1 MLVPAMNMDEIRKE
15 VYKDFPCIYRKA
27 GYVASKVLKNFG
39 PIKDKVIYKA
49 FDYCSPS
56 KNKWIYSLKLS
67 KSQTVIFLLAYFY
80 NQSGLHAYGVFG
92 DSDYLL
98 HFDKHFFERYNER
111 ENLGLPLKHDVMQ
124 TFVKENFVYSFHK
137 YGEENGVSKMFY
149 LTEKGMILGDRDD
162 SKKVINART
171 YLPYRLLTQKK
182 VSLACKGIKEMLD
195 SIILYKPSLLK
206 TIDQWTQDNSGLNL
220 SIK

>member
-15 VYKDFPCIYRKA
+15 VYKDFPCLYRKA
-27 GYVASKVLKNFG
+27 NYVAAKVLKNFG
-39 PIKDKVIYKA
+39 PIKDKVICKA

-56 KNKWIYSLKLS
+56 KNNWIYSLKLS
-67 KSQTVIFLLAYFY
+67 KKETIIFMLAYYY
-80 NQSGLHAYGVFG
+80 NQSGLHAYGVYG

-111 ENLGLPLKHDVMQ
+111 ENLGLSLKHDVMQ
-124 TFVKENFVYSFHK
+124 TFVQSNFEYSYHK
-137 YGEENGVSKMFY
+137 YAEEKGISKMFF

-171 YLPYRLLTQKK
+171 YLPYCLLTQKK
-182 VSLACKGIKEMLD
+182 VSLVCQGIKEMLD
-195 SIILYKPSLLK
+195 SILLRQPSLLK
-206 TIDQWTQDNSGLNL
+206 TIDQWERGNSGLNL
-220 SIK
+220 SFK